1 MIRRPP
7 RSTRTDT
14 LFPYTTLFRSVLAI
28 LFVIIW
34 VALTSIHRVGP
45 QERGVLTRLGSY
57 TGTMRPGI
65 NWSLPAPFDA
75 VQIVDVEEIRTID
88 IPTGTGEKLV
98 LTGDQ
103 NIVDLAYSVR
113 WNIRD
118 AALYKFQLVDPE
130 QTIREVAESDRK
142 STRLNSSH

>member
-1 MIRRPP
+1 
-7 RSTRTDT
+7 
-14 LFPYTTLFRSVLAI
+14 
-28 LFVIIW
+28 
-34 VALTSIHRVGP
+34 
-45 QERGVLTRLGSY
+45 
-57 TGTMRPGI
+57 MRPGI

-130 QTIREVAESDRK
+130 QTIREVAERSEEHTSELQSLMRISYAVFCLK
-142 STRLNSSH
+142 KKKTEIHNNNTYNI